1 MLGIL
6 STFSSSVLTMVLE
19 ALSHC
24 KGQEIG
30 LESLSEEGPSSGLS
44 SALLQSSQYTSSF
57 QGKRAAATCLGWVS
71 IQMEARYSLDEPSR
85 LVPTLHPSAQCFM
98 LLSPRSSRS
107 EKEAP
112 NKLGLHLS
120 PWLSLTA
127 SQLPEVEMKTAF
139 ASKRP

>member
-1 MLGIL
+1 MLGIS

-19 ALSHC
+19 ALAHC

-30 LESLSEEGPSSGLS
+30 LESEEGPSSGLS
-44 SALLQSSQYTSSF
+44 SALLQSSQHTSSF

-71 IQMEARYSLDEPSR
+71 VQMEARYSLDEPSR

-112 NKLGLHLS
+112 NKRGLHLS